1 MGRLD
6 KFDDRRLTDVIVLFF
21 FFFFLFFSFLDSEDW
36 RRISRDFYLK
46 KISRFCG
53 QFSRNV
59 EIVDTL

>member
-6 KFDDRRLTDVIVLFF
+6 KFDDRRLTDVIVP
-21 FFFFLFFSFLDSEDW
+21 FFFFLLFIFFFFEDW